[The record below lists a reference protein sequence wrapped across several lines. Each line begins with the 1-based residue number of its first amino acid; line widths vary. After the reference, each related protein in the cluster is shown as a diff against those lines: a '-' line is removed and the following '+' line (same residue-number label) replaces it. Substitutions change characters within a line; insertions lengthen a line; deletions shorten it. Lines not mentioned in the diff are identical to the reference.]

1 MTYCFASLSSENP
14 RNTTPPTNPNAHS
27 LAPSYKQGSSDKDK
41 DKNKATFSLHCWDQK
56 AAEGRGRVSL
66 GL

>member
-1 MTYCFASLSSENP
+1 MVYSFASLCSEKL
-14 RNTTPPTNPNAHS
+14 RTTKTTVNHNAHS
-27 LAPSYKQGSSDKDK
+27 LAPSSKHSSYDKDK
-41 DKNKATFSLHCWDQK
+41 DRATFSLHCWDQK